1 VLHPARIRQWK
12 FCSRRQIEDLPSH
25 IGVLPFREDMKDA
38 WSRRLTD
45 CSSSCVNQCPWSVAF
60 KGCHLRSVER
70 FAVQRRARRTNG
82 SLMLLQ
88 CPCGGIVRCNGLFDG
103 RTTSLRNFSDQPDPI
118 SHQRRDPSTLATS
131 ATTIAITSPHRRAD
145 GRYPSQVRRSSSP
158 SCSSMTSLRGTFHH
172 HRLTVERFAVQRRA
186 RRTSGSLMLLQ
197 CPCGGIVRCNGLFD
211 GPSPRRAAPCDT

>member
-1 VLHPARIRQWK
+1 
-12 FCSRRQIEDLPSH
+12 
-25 IGVLPFREDMKDA
+25 
-38 WSRRLTD
+38 
-45 CSSSCVNQCPWSVAF
+45 
-60 KGCHLRSVER
+60 
-70 FAVQRRARRTNG
+70 
-82 SLMLLQ
+82 MLLQ

-211 GPSPRRAAPCDT
+211 GRTTNPRYFSDQANPISHQRRDSTTSVTSAATIAHRKPASPA